1 MSQTLPVNR
10 FKRKKDMSKF
20 NEKFIR
26 NYEADCDEGYILEVD
41 VEYSKSFH
49 DLHNDLPFL

>member
-1 MSQTLPVNR
+1 
-10 FKRKKDMSKF
+10 MSKF

-41 VEYSKSFH
+41 VEYSKSLH